1 MRKPTLLLPLALAAA
16 LAACNGKPPAAA
28 APVDPAAAYVV
39 HAWPLPATEG
49 SAQPD
54 MAMTADGRL
63 LLSWI
68 SSLPGRRNALQF
80 VSLAENG
87 RWQSAPRTI
96 AVGESMLANWAD
108 TPHIAATGDG
118 ALWVH
123 WLQRTGDGYAYD
135 VALSRS
141 TDAGFNWSPPVL
153 VNDDG
158 TKTEH
163 GFVAMWPAAD
173 DRLGIAWLD
182 GRAMAGEEPAPHDDR
197 GTAPHAHPGGAMT
210 LRAAVF
216 DGAMQRSDEQV
227 IDAMTCDCCQTSVA
241 VTSRGPLLVYRDRTD
256 GEIRDIAATRFDGSA
271 WSTPKPVHADG
282 WKMPACP
289 VNGPAVAAEGDDAVV
304 AWYTAEGDDPR
315 VQVARSN
322 DAGDSFGAPVVL
334 DRGEAVQ
341 GRVAVALDPQQA
353 WILWLRED
361 AAGQSL
367 WLSRRSP
374 DLSRE
379 YQRVQVATLQGRGRG
394 TGFPQLA
401 LRGPDAHVVWT
412 DVVDGV
418 PRLQGAIVSPA
429 ASSP

>member
-1 MRKPTLLLPLALAAA
+1 MRKLAVLLLPLALAA
-16 LAACNGKPPAAA
+16 CGDDPQVPAATA
-28 APVDPAAAYVV
+28 TDPSADYAV
-39 HAWPLPATEG
+39 HPWPLPSTTG

-54 MAMTADGRL
+54 LAMTADGRL

-80 VSLAENG
+80 VSMAENG

-96 AVGESMLANWAD
+96 AVGESLLANWAD
-108 TPHIAATGDG
+108 TPHIAATPDG

-141 TDAGFNWSPPVL
+141 TDAGFNWSPPLL

-158 TKTEH
+158 SKTEH
-163 GFVAMWPAAD
+163 GFVAMWPAAN

-182 GRAMAGEEPAPHDDR
+182 GRTMAGEAAPHDDEHN
-197 GTAPHAHPGGAMT
+197 APHAHAGGAMT
-210 LRAAVF
+210 LRTAVF
-216 DGAMQRSDEQV
+216 DGAMERSGEQV
-227 IDAMTCDCCQTSVA
+227 IDEMTCECCQTSVA
-241 VTSRGPLLVYRDRTD
+241 MTGQGPLLVYRDRSEE
-256 GEIRDIAATRFDGSA
+256 EIRDIASTRFDGTT

-289 VNGPAVAAEGDDAVV
+289 VNGPSVAADGNAAVV
-304 AWYTAEGDDPR
+304 AWYTGEGDNPR
-315 VQVARSN
+315 VQAARSN
-322 DAGDSFGAPVVL
+322 DAGDSFGTPVVL
-334 DRGEAVQ
+334 DQGGAVQ
-341 GRVAVALDPQQA
+341 GRVAVAMDPQQV

-361 AAGQSL
+361 AQGQSL

-379 YQRVQVATLQGRGRG
+379 YQHVQVDALQGRGRG
-394 TGFPQLA
+394 TGFPQIA
-401 LRGPDAHVVWT
+401 LRGGEAHIVWT
-412 DVVDGV
+412 DVLEGA
-418 PRLQGAIVSPA
+418 PHLQGAIVSPR
-429 ASSP
+429 